1 MACDNLACEQTAGAK
16 IFGGSKRM
24 NDGSFQKMDQPGE
37 QLYGPK
43 GVVVCGYEAA
53 EHGSIATALEKMGL
67 GDRPIIFASG
77 ADLTRKLK
85 EVLASGDCSGM
96 GENAPMP
103 RAIIM
108 SGFTQKEVQFLMS
121 VYRQAELPRQLWAT
135 LTPVSEEWTLDAL
148 LQELAAEAD
157 ALNNGE
163 K

>member
-1 MACDNLACEQTAGAK
+1 
-16 IFGGSKRM
+16 M
-24 NDGSFQKMDQPGE
+24 NEGSFQKMDKPE
-37 QLYGPK
+37 ERLYGPK
-43 GVVVCGYEAA
+43 GIIVCGYDAA

-67 GDRPIIFASG
+67 GDRPIIFASD
-77 ADLTRKLK
+77 ADLSRKLK
-85 EVLASGDCSGM
+85 EVLAAEDRSGM
-96 GENAPMP
+96 GENTPMP

-135 LTPVSEEWTLDAL
+135 LTPVSEDWTLDAL
-148 LQELAAEAD
+148 LKELAAEAD